1 MTLRKI
7 LLASAMLAVGA
18 TAAQAADPES
28 CKTVRMADVGWSDNT
43 AQNGLFKTVLKG
55 LGYAAEDQVLALP
68 VIIESLKNND
78 LDLFLDNWMPSNA
91 ANVQPYLD
99 EKSIEMLNANLSGA
113 GYGPV
118 VPKYVADAGV
128 KDVKDLAANADKF
141 DKKFYGIE
149 PGNDGNKIVQAKMD
163 DPANGFDGWELV
175 ESSEQGM
182 LAQAQKSM
190 KKQEWIAFLGWTP
203 HPVMGK
209 MELVYITGFENDGFG
224 DAQIKTLTRAGYS
237 AECPNLGKLLANL
250 KFELPMESAIMEQID
265 AKVDGEV
272 AASDWLKAN
281 PAVLDAWLA
290 GVTTV
295 DGQDGLAA
303 VKGSLGL

>member
-1 MTLRKI
+1 MTLRKL
-7 LLASAMLAVGA
+7 LLASAMLAIGA
-18 TAAQAADPES
+18 AAAQAAEPDS

-55 LGYAAEDQVLALP
+55 LGYTPEDQVLALP
-68 VIIESLKNND
+68 VIIESLKNKD
-78 LDLFLDNWMPSNA
+78 LDIFLDNWMPSNA

-99 EKSIEMLNANLSGA
+99 AKTIEMLNANLTGA

-141 DKKFYGIE
+141 EKKFYGIE
-149 PGNDGNKIVQAKMD
+149 PGNDGNKIVQAKID
-163 DPANGFDGWELV
+163 DPANGLQGWELV

-203 HPVMGK
+203 HPVMGAMK
-209 MELVYITGFENDGFG
+209 ITYLDGMGDSGFG
-224 DAQIKTLTRAGYS
+224 AATVHTNVRKGYTT
-237 AECPNLGKLLANL
+237 ECPNVGKFIGNL
-250 KFELPMESAIMEQID
+250 KFNLDMEGEMMDAILKGGD
-265 AKVDGEV
+265 ANTV
-272 AASDWLKAN
+272 ATDWLKAH
-281 PAVLDAWLA
+281 PDAVAPWLA
-290 GVTTV
+290 GVTTF
-295 DGQDGLAA
+295 DGGDAAAA
-303 VKGSLGL
+303 VKTALGG